1 VLLERINMNTVRLI
15 ACPFLFILT
24 ESQTKTIEL
33 MGEVN
38 QCITELFRANQNVR
52 TVSSLT
58 EKYRKNV
65 RYNLSN
71 ARADS
76 AMTSGSTI
84 SQ

>member
-1 VLLERINMNTVRLI
+1 MHIFCFIQAQLI
-15 ACPFLFILT
+15 A
-24 ESQTKTIEL
+24 SQIKTVEL

-71 ARADS
+71 AQANPAS
-76 AMTSGSTI
+76 STTNASTTS
-84 SQ
+84 